1 VPHGRKMSNY
11 PDAILETP
19 MFGEAQLDVPT
30 SNPHQIKGNML
41 PSKLEG
47 KTLKIDPTYTSKR
60 GRGL

>member
-1 VPHGRKMSNY
+1 MSNY